1 MHYVLNILV
10 QLTFFTIFS
19 LSIIGC
25 GTFIKKKLFNF
36 DFNLGEIGILGF
48 FFIYFFSVFLN
59 FFIPIN
65 IYLSLTVLFFGLI
78 VFFNNYKIYFIS
90 KKYFF
95 VLIFALSFVLSI
107 TTNLHDDHLLYQLP
121 YIEYK
126 QQFKII
132 FGLVNLNDFLAYQH
146 GLYDVMSFFKLPFYE
161 NRLVFLIPIIFF
173 MFCIFAIV
181 DYFNKK
187 ENITS
192 NLIFFIIFLILYKFT
207 RSKEFGTDVPVIGL
221 LFLIQIYSLNYF
233 FTQEKKYFYKMLLMF
248 SLAVIYKIYALL
260 AVFYFLI
267 FGKKVLNY
275 TYEVFTKKK
284 IILVFLLLLTSV
296 TFLKNIIQSGCFSYP
311 VTVTCI
317 DKRILSWSAGKNISS
332 WRNEFLKA
340 GVKGWMPYVRD
351 NQFEIQIFPK
361 EYNDTFKYNFHKNVI
376 KDPDTERI
384 LIVFLILLL
393 VIFIDYFNKFKSRNM
408 EKHQEIKV
416 LLLCALIP
424 LILWFLTMPYIRYGG
439 YAYFPFGILILYSY
453 FNYKSYYSSKII
465 KSILIIGIFFFLI
478 KNFTRI
484 SEEVSSIV
492 NEVNLKAYPIPLLN
506 HPAADEKRLDNNK
519 KIFISENNWLCSLS
533 KLPCLPGFFENMK
546 IQIDDKYGYN
556 FISVNDE
563 ELLRFLNY
571 KIKVY
576 YLKEDRYADDENKEM
591 RLK

>member
-48 FFIYFFSVFLN
+48 FFIYFFFVFLN

-192 NLIFFIIFLILYKFT
+192 NLIFFIIFVILYKFT

-233 FTQEKKYFYKMLLMF
+233 FTKEKKYFYKMLLMF

-284 IILVFLLLLTSV
+284 IILVFLLVLTSV

-506 HPAADEKRLDNNK
+506 HPATDEKRLDNNK

-563 ELLRFLNY
+563 ELLRFLKY